1 MSKYLKEAILL
12 IIVLLP
18 LMYLTFVWKSLPDIV
33 PTHFN
38 IEGKADDWSS
48 KTALI
53 YITGGITFGIYL
65 LMLIIPY
72 IDPKKKIE
80 QMGNKYFNLRF
91 ILSLF
96 MSILATYIIYITKVG
111 TMEGSNGLFI
121 IIGALFAML
130 GNYFQTVRANY
141 FVGIRTPWTLENEN
155 VWKKT
160 HRLGGQIWMAGGILI
175 IILALILNNNN
186 LFAILFGVILAIII
200 IIPIVYSYI
209 EFQKEKKK
217 IDSKTA

>member
-1 MSKYLKEAILL
+1 MNMNKYLKEVMLL
-12 IIVLLP
+12 IIVILP
-18 LMYLTFVWKSLPDIV
+18 LIYLAFVWKSLPDIV

-48 KTALI
+48 KTTLI
-53 YITGGITFGIYL
+53 YISAGITFGIYL

-200 IIPIVYSYI
+200 IIPIVYSYL
-209 EFQKEKKK
+209 EFQKEKGKL
-217 IDSKTA
+217 I